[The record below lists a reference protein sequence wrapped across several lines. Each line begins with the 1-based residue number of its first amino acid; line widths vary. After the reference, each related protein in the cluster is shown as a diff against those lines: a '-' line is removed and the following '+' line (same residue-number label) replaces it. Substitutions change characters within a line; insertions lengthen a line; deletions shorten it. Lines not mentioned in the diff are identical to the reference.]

1 MRWDRLFEDLEDQLA
16 SEWEAERAALDT
28 EAERL
33 RVSRLPLRERL
44 RALLGTDAAV
54 SVELI
59 DGTGG
64 AGRVSA
70 VGADW
75 FALTLATRRGGA
87 LLVPFTGA
95 ATIGMPHAELLRT
108 ARAEAAAARLADRMT
123 LGFVLR
129 DLSRRRIPVTAGLAG
144 GRMLSGTIDR
154 AGADHVDLALHDHDQ
169 PRRADAVSG
178 HRMVPMSSLLWV
190 RLESAAALG

>member
-33 RVSRLPLRERL
+33 RVSRLPLRDRL
-44 RALLGTDAAV
+44 RALIGCGAAV
-54 SVELI
+54 SVELV
-59 DGTGG
+59 DGTGS
-64 AGRVSA
+64 AGTVSA

-75 FALTLATRRGGA
+75 FAVATATRRGGA
-87 LLVPFTGA
+87 LLVPFTGV
-95 ATIGMPHAELLRT
+95 ATLGMPHEELLRT
-108 ARAEAAAARLADRMT
+108 ARPEASAARLADRMT

-129 DLSRRRIPVTAGLAG
+129 DLSRRRITVTAGLAG
-144 GRMLSGTIDR
+144 GRMVSGTIDR

-169 PRRADAVSG
+169 PRRAAAVSG
-178 HRMVPMSSLLWV
+178 HRMVPMSALVWV